1 MNPPKSLTSD
11 ENKSRAQLIWE
22 LNQVRQRMARLEAA
36 DIERRRVE
44 KSLDKYEKKF
54 RELVNL
60 LPQTIYELDK
70 DDKFRFTNQVGFDTF
85 GYDQQD
91 IDAGIN
97 FYQLFIPEEREKLN
111 RNIQRIY
118 NGSEVEGHEYTAL
131 RKNGTTF
138 QALIYSSPI
147 VYNEKPVGLRGV
159 VIDIT
164 DRKQVEQDLKDSRDQ
179 FRNLSAHLQSV
190 REEERS
196 YIAREIHDELGQAL
210 TALKM
215 DLIWMNKRLTPG
227 QIEIAEKIDSMFNLM
242 DKTIQTIRRI
252 STDLRPGLLD
262 DLGLTAALEWY
273 CEDFQNRTGIKCNLR
288 IKPAEMEI
296 DQERSIA
303 IFRIFQE
310 TLTNVAR
317 HAQANE
323 VKADL
328 RIKNHDFVMKIIDN
342 GIGISDAQVNDPQN
356 LGLVGLRERVYPWNG
371 RIEIKGRPNK
381 GTTVLVWIPLDRNE

>member
-1 MNPPKSLTSD
+1 MNSAENILND
-11 ENKSRAQLIWE
+11 ENKSSEQLLWE
-22 LNQVRQRMARLEAA
+22 VKQLRQRMATLEAA
-36 DIERRRVE
+36 DIERRRIE
-44 KSLDKYEKKF
+44 KSLDKYEKNF
-54 RELVNL
+54 SELVNL
-60 LPQTIYELDK
+60 LPQTIYESDSEG
-70 DDKFRFTNQVGFDTF
+70 KFRFTNRVGFDTF
-85 GYDQQD
+85 GYNQDD
-91 IDAGIN
+91 IDNGIN
-97 FYQLFIPEEREKLN
+97 FKQLFTPEDRDRLEH
-111 RNIQRIY
+111 NILKIY
-118 NGSEVEGHEYTAL
+118 NGNEIEGHEYTAL
-131 RKNGTTF
+131 RKDGTTF

-147 VYNEKPVGLRGV
+147 VQNNKSVGLRGV

-164 DRKQVEQDLKDSRDQ
+164 DRKIVEQELKDSRDQ
-179 FRNLSAHLQSV
+179 FRNLSTHLQSV

-215 DLIWMNKRLTPG
+215 DLIWMNKRLSPD
-227 QIEIAEKIDSMFNLM
+227 QSEIAAKIAAMFDLM

-262 DLGLTAALEWY
+262 DLGLIAAIEWFA
-273 CEDFQNRTGIKCNLR
+273 EDFQNRTGICCKLR
-288 IKPAEMEI
+288 VTPAEIEI

-317 HAQANE
+317 HAHATE

-328 RIKNHDFVMKIIDN
+328 RIKNHDLEMKIVDN
-342 GIGISDAQVNDPQN
+342 GIGISDAQVNDPKN

-371 RIEIKGRPNK
+371 RIEITGRRKK
-381 GTTVLVWIPLDRNE
+381 GTTVSVFIPLDRSN